1 MSDVSASN
9 TPAKT
14 TKRPRRKLVKVAEV
28 VARQILHDIVDRE
41 LEPGAKLPSEVEM
54 AETHGVARGSLL
66 EALRILEIHG
76 LITLKPGPGGG
87 PVVAAINSEDLG
99 QTLTF
104 FLQASGA
111 TFRELMQ
118 ARLVLE
124 PLMARAAA
132 EHGDR
137 DVHAALT
144 AGIERSRGVLN
155 ESDGEYL
162 DVATDFHG
170 VVSGASGNGILDL
183 LARSLKDIYVAR
195 IRSIVYEPD
204 ERAKLLHDH
213 EVVADA
219 IISGDGDEAERL
231 MRDHMQEYVEIM
243 EDRFTGFM
251 DERIDWF

>member
-1 MSDVSASN
+1 
-9 TPAKT
+9 
-14 TKRPRRKLVKVAEV
+14 
-28 VARQILHDIVDRE
+28 
-41 LEPGAKLPSEVEM
+41 
-54 AETHGVARGSLL
+54 
-66 EALRILEIHG
+66 
-76 LITLKPGPGGG
+76 
-87 PVVAAINSEDLG
+87 
-99 QTLTF
+99 
-104 FLQASGA
+104 
-111 TFRELMQ
+111 
-118 ARLVLE
+118 
-124 PLMARAAA
+124 MARAAA

-144 AGIERSRGVLN
+144 AGIERSRGVLD

>member
-54 AETHGVARGSLL
+54 AETHGVARGSLR

-132 EHGDR
+132 EHRPLLGGTGAPR
-137 DVHAALT
+137 LRAAGPAL
-144 AGIERSRGVLN
+144 S
-155 ESDGEYL
+155 
-162 DVATDFHG
+162 VA
-170 VVSGASGNGILDL
+170 
-183 LARSLKDIYVAR
+183 
-195 IRSIVYEPD
+195 
-204 ERAKLLHDH
+204 
-213 EVVADA
+213 EVV
-219 IISGDGDEAERL
+219 L
-231 MRDHMQEYVEIM
+231 
-243 EDRFTGFM
+243 T
-251 DERIDWF
+251 